1 MRVLLTSTPGA
12 GHLGP
17 LFPFAFALRRA
28 GHEVLLAAPVSAQ
41 SRVEKAGLAYLSFAD
56 PLEHHLVP
64 HWEAAR
70 VAGPE
75 EANDIVVRQIFGGV
89 RARAALSGVELAID
103 AWRPHVVLRESCE
116 FAGAVAAESRE
127 IPHARVGVGLAQTED
142 YVIRTA
148 APMVDE
154 LRAWA
159 GLEPDPEGRKLAETP
174 YFTLTPPALEA
185 PGGPLPERILRFH
198 DAAARPHPAPDP
210 DAQPLVYVTFGTV
223 AASLGLFPGFYRSVI
238 EALAGLPVRIV
249 MTVGDAADEA
259 ELGSLPANVSAKRW
273 IPQAAIL
280 AKARAMVGH
289 GGFGT
294 TTGALLAGV
303 PQVVVPLF
311 ADQPYNAA
319 RVEGLGVGLVA
330 TPEDPSSIRTALERV
345 LAEPS
350 FRRVAARVAR
360 ESFALPPIDAVESSL
375 LELIASARE
384 RRAA

>member
-17 LFPFAFALRRA
+17 LFPFAYALRRA

-41 SRVEKAGLAYLSFAD
+41 SRVERAGLAYLGYAD
-56 PLEHHLVP
+56 PLEDQLMP

-70 VAGPE
+70 SAAPR
-75 EANDIVVRQIFGGV
+75 EANEIVVAQIFAGV
-89 RARAALSGVELAID
+89 RARAALSGIELAID
-103 AWRPHVVLRESCE
+103 AWRPHVVLRETCE
-116 FAGAVAAESRE
+116 FAGAVAAEARGL
-127 IPHARVGVGLAQTED
+127 PHARVAIGLAQTEAFA
-142 YVIRTA
+142 VRTA

-223 AASLGLFPGFYRSVI
+223 AAALGLFPGFYRSVI

-280 AKARAMVGH
+280 AKASAMVGH

-330 TPEDPSSIRTALERV
+330 TPEDPRSIRTALERV

-360 ESFALPPIDAVESSL
+360 ESFALPPIEAVESSL
-375 LELIASARE
+375 RELIASARE
-384 RRAA
+384 HRAA

>member
-1 MRVLLTSTPGA
+1 
-12 GHLGP
+12 
-17 LFPFAFALRRA
+17 
-28 GHEVLLAAPVSAQ
+28 
-41 SRVEKAGLAYLSFAD
+41 
-56 PLEHHLVP
+56 
-64 HWEAAR
+64 
-70 VAGPE
+70 
-75 EANDIVVRQIFGGV
+75 
-89 RARAALSGVELAID
+89 
-103 AWRPHVVLRESCE
+103 VVLRESCE

-273 IPQAAIL
+273 IPQAEIL
-280 AKARAMVGH
+280 SRASAMVGH

-350 FRRVAARVAR
+350 FRRVAAQVAR
-360 ESFALPPIDAVESSL
+360 ESFALLPIDAVESSL
-375 LELIASARE
+375 LELIASARD

>member
-1 MRVLLTSTPGA
+1 
-12 GHLGP
+12 
-17 LFPFAFALRRA
+17 
-28 GHEVLLAAPVSAQ
+28 
-41 SRVEKAGLAYLSFAD
+41 
-56 PLEHHLVP
+56 
-64 HWEAAR
+64 
-70 VAGPE
+70 
-75 EANDIVVRQIFGGV
+75 
-89 RARAALSGVELAID
+89 
-103 AWRPHVVLRESCE
+103 
-116 FAGAVAAESRE
+116 
-127 IPHARVGVGLAQTED
+127 VGVGLAQTED

-185 PGGPLPERILRFH
+185 PDGPLPERAVRFH
-198 DAAARPHPAPDP
+198 DATARPHPAPDP
-210 DAQPLVYVTFGTV
+210 DAPPLVYVTFGTV
-223 AASLGLFPGFYRSVI
+223 AATLGLFPGFYRTVI
-238 EALAGLPVRIV
+238 EALEGLPVRIV

-273 IPQAAIL
+273 IPQADIL
-280 AKARAMVGH
+280 SKASAMVGH

-319 RVEGLGVGLVA
+319 RIAELGAGLVA
-330 TPEDPSSIRTALERV
+330 SAEEPATIRTALQRV

-350 FRRVAARVAR
+350 FRGVAARAAR
-360 ESFALPPIDAVESSL
+360 EAFALPPIEAVSSSL
-375 LELIASARE
+375 LELVALARE
-384 RRAA
+384 HRAA